1 MIDTLANLAT
11 IVGAI
16 PVTIA
21 AALFLFK
28 TLPTYF
34 TAPHSLHL
42 EVTPAVGDPGYFVRV
57 TNYGQTERHIDY
69 VGVMPADLLPWWA
82 RTTRRVSSKKNS
94 IESLNTHTIAE
105 KVDFAL
111 SSGKSISLLIP
122 QPIESQKTSSES
134 STKRYRTLVERDTKW
149 RRNHDGRTRN
159 TPYVRL
165 ATGKMSLGKGVRL
178 QRELQ
183 CLAMMLCRCGHSPTQ
198 HRFSERPRLAA
209 KMSFLSGCDVRE
221 CRCRRYKETGER
233 TPDL

>member
-105 KVDFAL
+105 
-111 SSGKSISLLIP
+111 
-122 QPIESQKTSSES
+122 
-134 STKRYRTLVERDTKW
+134 
-149 RRNHDGRTRN
+149 
-159 TPYVRL
+159 
-165 ATGKMSLGKGVRL
+165 
-178 QRELQ
+178 
-183 CLAMMLCRCGHSPTQ
+183 
-198 HRFSERPRLAA
+198 
-209 KMSFLSGCDVRE
+209 
-221 CRCRRYKETGER
+221 
-233 TPDL
+233 